1 MSGLARDGV
10 LAGRRAPASMGA
22 CISSIQRM
30 FRKPVQQEEY
40 IYLPARSPKRS
51 FHMPNAVTT
60 AVPAVAAPPSEQP
73 ARVSDAAAPAEREV
87 PPPLAAPVP
96 VVDPAVLRRQ
106 HDELIQKQSSFI
118 HLKLSVETLVREN
131 RALGADDGV

>member
-1 MSGLARDGV
+1 
-10 LAGRRAPASMGA
+10 
-22 CISSIQRM
+22 M

-51 FHMPNAVTT
+51 LHTPNAVTT
-60 AVPAVAAPPSEQP
+60 AAPAAPPSEKP
-73 ARVSDAAAPAEREV
+73 APVQREEAPYAV
-87 PPPLAAPVP
+87 PAPVP

-131 RALGADDGV
+131 RALGADDGAYALACSS